1 MKASTSY
8 RARAPEVWLAAGIAL
23 ICAGAL
29 TGIGSLKGIALSML
43 FTQAGLLSI
52 AYAGANWSDEPTKG
66 VLGLNSP
73 LRPLSLKGAAVAV
86 ISLLWLSFSLNFLL
100 EFSGMRENS
109 ALVEL
114 ESQLIQVK
122 KEELVWMLV
131 CLALLPALAE
141 ELLFRG
147 LLLGRLKARWGP
159 AVALTLS
166 SLLFG
171 AAHLDLAQGLAA
183 AVLGF
188 FLGGLRLRTGSVHAS
203 ILCHAS
209 NNGIAILLPQLIEL
223 G

>member
-1 MKASTSY
+1 MKVSTSY

-43 FTQAGLLSI
+43 FTQAGLLCI
-52 AYAGANWSDEPTKG
+52 ACAGANWSDEPVKSG
-66 VLGLNSP
+66 LGLDSP
-73 LRPLSLKGAAVAV
+73 VRPLSLKGAIIAV
-86 ISLLWLSFSLNFLL
+86 ISLLWLSFSLNFFL

-114 ESQLIQVK
+114 EKQLTHIK
-122 KEELVWMLV
+122 KQELVWMLV

-159 AVALTLS
+159 NVALTLS

-183 AVLGF
+183 TVLGV

-209 NNGIAILLPQLIEL
+209 NNGIAVLLPQLVEL